1 MFLIEDFSFENFKSF
16 KDMQSLRMGAANI
29 RTNKEEFE
37 ENNVIVTG
45 GGNRLLKSK
54 VVYGANASG
63 KSNVL
68 KALFTFCDIIQYCLS
83 EENKGM
89 DFMDHFLFSTE
100 TTKKPSYFQLIFYM
114 DDIKYRY
121 GFEIDEKVVHNE
133 WLYVTRHRETPIFT
147 REGQN
152 VTVAKSLME
161 MGYDIAKMKT
171 KLFNE
176 RVLFLSVADSFS
188 DKLASRIV
196 EEIKQFSKVNSKISL
211 EEKKTNFLKDKL
223 LKDKI
228 VKLLKYA
235 DVGIEDIDQ
244 IILGDEKI
252 DATSNFLLGVHRK
265 YDKNLNKIG
274 ESVTLFDSME
284 SEGTKEMLGI
294 SLPII
299 TALEIGTP
307 IVIDEFGAKLHPLLT
322 RKILSLFNSKE
333 NTRSQLI
340 VATHTTELMDP
351 RLLRRDQIDFVEKD
365 KYGRSYL
372 YTLVEIKGI
381 RSEKYEQDYLEGKYG
396 AVPFLGN
403 WDNLCDIINDIENEE
418 ED

>member
-29 RTNKEEFE
+29 KSKNEEFE
-37 ENNVIVTG
+37 ENNVIVTEG
-45 GGNRLLKSK
+45 GSRLLKSK

-89 DFMDHFLFSTE
+89 NFMSNFWFSTE
-100 TTKKPSYFQLIFYM
+100 TEKKTSYFQLIFHI
-114 DDIKYRY
+114 DNVKYRY
-121 GFEIDEKVVHNE
+121 GFEINENEVYNE
-133 WLYVTRHRETPIFT
+133 WLYVTRHRETPVFI

-152 VTVAKSLME
+152 VNVTRSHME
-161 MGYDIAKMKT
+161 TGYDIANMKS

-176 RVLFLSVADSFS
+176 KVLFLSVADSFS

-196 EEIKQFSKVNSKISL
+196 GEIKQFSKVNSKISL
-211 EEKKTNFLKDKL
+211 EEKKTTFLKDKL

-228 VKLLKYA
+228 IKLLKYA

-244 IILGDEKI
+244 IVLGDEKI
-252 DATSNFLLGVHRK
+252 DATRSFLIGVHRK
-265 YDKNLNKIG
+265 YDKNLNEIG
-274 ESVTLFDSME
+274 TSVTLFDSME

-299 TALEIGTP
+299 TALELGTP

-418 ED
+418 D

>member
-29 RTNKEEFE
+29 KSKNEEFE
-37 ENNVIVTG
+37 ENNVIVTEG
-45 GGNRLLKSK
+45 GSRLLKSK

-89 DFMDHFLFSTE
+89 NFMSNFWFSTE
-100 TTKKPSYFQLIFYM
+100 TEKKTSYFQLIFHI
-114 DDIKYRY
+114 DNVKYRY
-121 GFEIDEKVVHNE
+121 GFEINENEVYNE
-133 WLYVTRHRETPIFT
+133 WLYVTRHRETPVFI

-152 VTVAKSLME
+152 VNVTRSHME
-161 MGYDIAKMKT
+161 TGYDIANMKS

-176 RVLFLSVADSFS
+176 KVLFLSVADSFS

-196 EEIKQFSKVNSKISL
+196 GEIKQFSKVNSKISL
-211 EEKKTNFLKDKL
+211 EEKKTTFLKDKL

-228 VKLLKYA
+228 IKLLKYA
-235 DVGIEDIDQ
+235 DVGIEEIDQ
-244 IILGDEKI
+244 IVLGDEKI
-252 DATSNFLLGVHRK
+252 DATSSFLIGVHRK
-265 YDKNLNKIG
+265 YDKNLNEIG
-274 ESVTLFDSME
+274 TSVTLFDSME

-299 TALEIGTP
+299 TALELGTP

-418 ED
+418 D

>member
-29 RTNKEEFE
+29 KSKNEEFE
-37 ENNVIVTG
+37 ENNVIVTEG
-45 GGNRLLKSK
+45 GSRLLKSK

-89 DFMDHFLFSTE
+89 NFMSNFWFSTE
-100 TTKKPSYFQLIFYM
+100 TEKKTSYFQLIFHI
-114 DDIKYRY
+114 DNVKYRY
-121 GFEIDEKVVHNE
+121 GFEINENEVYNE
-133 WLYVTRHRETPIFT
+133 WLYVTRHRETPVFI

-152 VTVAKSLME
+152 VNVTRSHME
-161 MGYDIAKMKT
+161 TGYDIANMKS

-176 RVLFLSVADSFS
+176 KVLFLSVADSFS
-188 DKLASRIV
+188 DKLARRIV
-196 EEIKQFSKVNSKISL
+196 GEIKQFSKVNTKISL
-211 EEKKTNFLKDKL
+211 EEKKTTFLKDKL

-228 VKLLKYA
+228 IKLLKYA

-244 IILGDEKI
+244 IVLGDEKI
-252 DATSNFLLGVHRK
+252 DATSSFLIGVHRK
-265 YDKNLNKIG
+265 YDKNLNEIG
-274 ESVTLFDSME
+274 TSVTLFDSME

-299 TALEIGTP
+299 TALELGTP

-418 ED
+418 D

>member
-29 RTNKEEFE
+29 KSKNEEFE
-37 ENNVIVTG
+37 ENNVIVTEG
-45 GGNRLLKSK
+45 GSRLLKSK

-89 DFMDHFLFSTE
+89 NFMSNFWFSTE
-100 TTKKPSYFQLIFYM
+100 TEKKTSYFQLIFHI
-114 DDIKYRY
+114 DNVKYRY
-121 GFEIDEKVVHNE
+121 GFEINENEVYNE
-133 WLYVTRHRETPIFT
+133 WLYVTRHRETPVFI

-152 VTVAKSLME
+152 VNVTRSHME
-161 MGYDIAKMKT
+161 TGYDVANMKS

-176 RVLFLSVADSFS
+176 KVLFLSVADSFS

-196 EEIKQFSKVNSKISL
+196 GEIKQFSKVNSKISL
-211 EEKKTNFLKDKL
+211 EEKKTTFLKDKL

-228 VKLLKYA
+228 IKLLKYA

-244 IILGDEKI
+244 IVLGDEKI
-252 DATSNFLLGVHRK
+252 DATSSFLIGVHRK
-265 YDKNLNKIG
+265 YDKNLNEIG
-274 ESVTLFDSME
+274 TSVTLFDSME

-299 TALEIGTP
+299 TALELGTP

-418 ED
+418 D

>member
-29 RTNKEEFE
+29 KSKNEEFE
-37 ENNVIVTG
+37 ENNVIVTEG
-45 GGNRLLKSK
+45 GSRLLKSK

-89 DFMDHFLFSTE
+89 NFMSNFWFSTE
-100 TTKKPSYFQLIFYM
+100 TEKKTSYFQLIFHI
-114 DDIKYRY
+114 DNVKYRY
-121 GFEIDEKVVHNE
+121 GFEINENEVYNE
-133 WLYVTRHRETPIFT
+133 WLYVTRHRETPVFI

-152 VTVAKSLME
+152 VNVTRSHME
-161 MGYDIAKMKT
+161 TGYDIANMKS

-176 RVLFLSVADSFS
+176 KVLFLSVADSFS

-196 EEIKQFSKVNSKISL
+196 GEIKQFSKVNSKISL
-211 EEKKTNFLKDKL
+211 EEKKTTFLKDKL

-228 VKLLKYA
+228 IKLLKYA

-244 IILGDEKI
+244 IVLGDEKI
-252 DATSNFLLGVHRK
+252 DATSSFLIGVHRK
-265 YDKNLNKIG
+265 YDKNLNEIG
-274 ESVTLFDSME
+274 TSVTLFDSME

-299 TALEIGTP
+299 TALELGTP

-322 RKILSLFNSKE
+322 RKILSLLNSKE

-418 ED
+418 D

>member
-29 RTNKEEFE
+29 KSKNEEFE
-37 ENNVIVTG
+37 ENNVIVTEG
-45 GGNRLLKSK
+45 GSRLLKSK

-89 DFMDHFLFSTE
+89 NFMSNFWFSTE
-100 TTKKPSYFQLIFYM
+100 TEKKTSYFQLIFHI
-114 DDIKYRY
+114 DNVKYRY
-121 GFEIDEKVVHNE
+121 GFEINENEVYNE
-133 WLYVTRHRETPIFT
+133 WLYVTRHRETPVFI

-152 VTVAKSLME
+152 VNVTRSHME
-161 MGYDIAKMKT
+161 TGYDIANMKS

-176 RVLFLSVADSFS
+176 KVLFLSVADSFS

-196 EEIKQFSKVNSKISL
+196 GEIKQFSKVNSKISL
-211 EEKKTNFLKDKL
+211 EEKKTTFLKDKL

-228 VKLLKYA
+228 IKLLKYA

-244 IILGDEKI
+244 IVLGDEKI
-252 DATSNFLLGVHRK
+252 DATSSFLIGVHRK
-265 YDKNLNKIG
+265 YDKNLNEIG
-274 ESVTLFDSME
+274 TSVTLFDSME

-299 TALEIGTP
+299 TALELGTP

-418 ED
+418 D

>member
-1 MFLIEDFSFENFKSF
+1 MKS
-16 KDMQSLRMGAANI
+16 
-29 RTNKEEFE
+29 
-37 ENNVIVTG
+37 
-45 GGNRLLKSK
+45 
-54 VVYGANASG
+54 
-63 KSNVL
+63 
-68 KALFTFCDIIQYCLS
+68 
-83 EENKGM
+83 
-89 DFMDHFLFSTE
+89 
-100 TTKKPSYFQLIFYM
+100 
-114 DDIKYRY
+114 
-121 GFEIDEKVVHNE
+121 
-133 WLYVTRHRETPIFT
+133 
-147 REGQN
+147 
-152 VTVAKSLME
+152 
-161 MGYDIAKMKT
+161 

-176 RVLFLSVADSFS
+176 KVLFLSVADSFS

-196 EEIKQFSKVNSKISL
+196 GEIKQFSKVNSKISL
-211 EEKKTNFLKDKL
+211 EEKKTTFLKDKL

-228 VKLLKYA
+228 IKLLKYA

-244 IILGDEKI
+244 IVLGDEKI
-252 DATSNFLLGVHRK
+252 DATSSFLIGVHRK
-265 YDKNLNKIG
+265 YDKNLNEIG
-274 ESVTLFDSME
+274 TSVTLFDSME

-299 TALEIGTP
+299 TALELGTP

-418 ED
+418 D

>member
-265 YDKNLNKIG
+265 Y
-274 ESVTLFDSME
+274 VW
-284 SEGTKEMLGI
+284 GTERN
-294 SLPII
+294 
-299 TALEIGTP
+299 
-307 IVIDEFGAKLHPLLT
+307 V
-322 RKILSLFNSKE
+322 
-333 NTRSQLI
+333 
-340 VATHTTELMDP
+340 
-351 RLLRRDQIDFVEKD
+351 
-365 KYGRSYL
+365 Y
-372 YTLVEIKGI
+372 
-381 RSEKYEQDYLEGKYG
+381 
-396 AVPFLGN
+396 
-403 WDNLCDIINDIENEE
+403 
-418 ED
+418 